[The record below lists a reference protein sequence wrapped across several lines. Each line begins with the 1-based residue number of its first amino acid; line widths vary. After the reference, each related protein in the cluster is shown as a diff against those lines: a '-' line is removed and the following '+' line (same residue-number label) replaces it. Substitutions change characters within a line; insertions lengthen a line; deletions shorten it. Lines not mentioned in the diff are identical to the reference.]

1 MRHEL
6 IKASGDVRWNA
17 PVWLRAGNAGAVP
30 IRTPGE
36 ALEKLNNR
44 WPPHGGRH
52 YRSARACCLAA
63 LSRQLEPNL
72 AREAFIWASAEV
84 QILDRS
90 H

>member
-6 IKASGDVRWNA
+6 MKPSGDVRWHA
-17 PVWLRAGNAGAVP
+17 PVWVRAENAGADPV
-30 IRTPGE
+30 RTPGE
-36 ALEKLNNR
+36 ALEKLDHR

-63 LSRQLEPNL
+63 LRKQMEPDL
-72 AREAFIWASAEV
+72 AREAFVWASAEA